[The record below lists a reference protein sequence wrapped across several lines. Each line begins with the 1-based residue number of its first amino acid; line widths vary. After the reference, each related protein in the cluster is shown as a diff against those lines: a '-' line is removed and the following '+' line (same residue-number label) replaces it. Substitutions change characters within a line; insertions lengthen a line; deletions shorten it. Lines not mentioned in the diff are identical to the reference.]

1 MMNKI
6 IYPDANEALSTELQG
21 KFYTFIDND
30 KFYGHVKQASS
41 NAITREMLED
51 CKPDKD
57 HFLIHFTA
65 VGDYEKYGFNKNAD
79 SFPKV
84 ANQKYFKTFETD
96 AKLYREHK
104 SDDPS
109 KAIGIIKKAMYNPDM
124 GRIEVAVWANIKKAS
139 AEYEKAKNGETLSC
153 SMGMRTPE
161 DRDNI
166 SGKLSKSPREYEPWM
181 KQAACQYID
190 EWDGKPIRKYAF
202 VHNDN
207 FRFFDLSIVARPA
220 ERIAHYL
227 EYKFASDQSDN
238 NNMIKAAAAHNGCIP
253 SALLSEIEASKNNE
267 FGLINKTLPADK
279 LNLLKKLASLEDTF
293 NKAIKYNTKDYLG
306 TYINNTAKYAFDNS
320 KSKDEIYNKNLAA
333 LKSVQPRTLFRE
345 LAKRASVLS
354 FDDFMNVIYN
364 DSDVVKDKDLHN
376 KAVKYASIM
385 LIPDVFKNLDA
396 AMCSV
401 LPEDNHCCDGEE
413 IFDAG
418 SLAECCLDSSKDPVQ
433 GFMDELEDN
442 LSLNKEKTGKRI
454 IKITLSINLDSS
466 NEPLVDTSIEKCA
479 SEDIIKLAKRYANEY
494 ALYKLAALRDISELH
509 GKSFLDDI
517 TLINTIAQNKF

>member
-1 MMNKI
+1 MNKI

-124 GRIEVAVWANIKKAS
+124 GRIEVAVWANIKKAA

-267 FGLINKTLPADK
+267 FGLINKTL
-279 LNLLKKLASLEDTF
+279 
-293 NKAIKYNTKDYLG
+293 I
-306 TYINNTAKYAFDNS
+306 
-320 KSKDEIYNKNLAA
+320 
-333 LKSVQPRTLFRE
+333 PR
-345 LAKRASVLS
+345 
-354 FDDFMNVIYN
+354 
-364 DSDVVKDKDLHN
+364 
-376 KAVKYASIM
+376 
-385 LIPDVFKNLDA
+385 
-396 AMCSV
+396 
-401 LPEDNHCCDGEE
+401 
-413 IFDAG
+413 
-418 SLAECCLDSSKDPVQ
+418 SS
-433 GFMDELEDN
+433 
-442 LSLNKEKTGKRI
+442 
-454 IKITLSINLDSS
+454 
-466 NEPLVDTSIEKCA
+466 
-479 SEDIIKLAKRYANEY
+479 
-494 ALYKLAALRDISELH
+494 
-509 GKSFLDDI
+509 
-517 TLINTIAQNKF
+517 